1 MAGESYNLGGDIV
14 VKVEGSPVNSSERL
28 RELVAEKKP
37 GDTISVEILRGEDR
51 QTLQIKLGRQPPTP
65 RE

>member
-1 MAGESYNLGGDIV
+1 VAGECYNLGGDV
-14 VKVEGSPVNSSERL
+14 FVKVEGSKVNSTERL

-37 GDTISVEILRGEDR
+37 GDTISVEILRGEDKR
-51 QTLQIKLGRQPPTP
+51 SLHIKLGRQPPTP

>member
-1 MAGESYNLGGDIV
+1 VAGESYNLGGDII
-14 VKVEGSPVNSSERL
+14 VKVEGSAVNSTERL

-51 QTLQIKLGRQPPTP
+51 RSLDIKLGRQPPTP
-65 RE
+65 EE